1 MKTASLLRRR
11 FLVNA
16 DLHLRLLM
24 TSMTIYHFRK
34 VSVRM
39 LLSMLTG
46 KRALVRKWLCQLL
59 WRQHMEPWT
68 RINVDYFNA
77 SGLHLMGWTKKSCS
91 HESRNFHQTY
101 VVHDDY
107 FDDFLYCYH
116 CIRSNELV
124 TSYSPLIWQIGQ
136 TSCETH
142 PQNLTTIH
150 SH

>member
-1 MKTASLLRRR
+1 MLGPPDDCQGTGLPRPEPQPHFKSTSSPHFFVDFYSFVKTVSLLRRR

-77 SGLHLMGWTKKSCS
+77 SGLHLMG
-91 HESRNFHQTY
+91 
-101 VVHDDY
+101 
-107 FDDFLYCYH
+107 
-116 CIRSNELV
+116 
-124 TSYSPLIWQIGQ
+124 
-136 TSCETH
+136 
-142 PQNLTTIH
+142 
-150 SH
+150 